1 MPKTQ
6 SKTAYICNECGA
18 ATPRWEGRCSRCGT
32 WNSLTQAVRQAPR
45 PGISGPASISRSPVE
60 LSSVAPSTGSR
71 IPLTSPEF
79 SRVLGGGVVPGSL
92 VLLGGEP
99 GIGKSTLLL
108 QTAADLSGSN
118 YPVLYVSGEESDQQV
133 RMRASRLGID
143 GSNLFVHAAND
154 LNAALQFMDEIS
166 PRLVIVDSIQTVFF
180 SEIGSSPGSLSQ
192 VREATWR
199 LLEWSKYSGVPVMV
213 SGHVTKEGAIAGP
226 RMLEHI
232 VDVVLYL
239 EGDAYSPYR
248 LLRGEKN
255 RFGST
260 NETGILEMTEKGLVD
275 VPDPSRALLSER
287 RPGEVGSIIVP
298 VMEGTRPILV
308 EVQALTSMTPFNLP
322 RRTANGIDLNRLL
335 LITAVLSKRMG
346 ARLSN
351 QDVLVNVIGGL
362 RIREPSADLAVA
374 LAILSSLK
382 DRPVRDGLVAVGE
395 VGLGGEVRSARHLS
409 RRLQEAA
416 HLGLDTG
423 IIPVTTPKDFA
434 SPANISLTR
443 VSNLSEAVKVALVP
457 RTSKQ

>member
-6 SKTAYICNECGA
+6 PKTAYLCSECGA
-18 ATPRWEGRCSRCGT
+18 TSPRWEGRCSHCGS
-32 WNSLTQAVRQAPR
+32 WNSLTQSVQQSRR
-45 PGISGPASISRSPVE
+45 PGKSGAPIFSRPPVE
-60 LSSVAPSTGSR
+60 LSSVSISAESR
-71 IPLTSPEF
+71 IPLSSPEF

-92 VLLGGEP
+92 ILLGGEP

-108 QTAADLSGSN
+108 QTAADLSGPDS
-118 YPVLYVSGEESDQQV
+118 PVLYVSGEESEQQA
-133 RMRASRLGID
+133 RMRASRLGIQ

-154 LNAALQFMDEIS
+154 LSAALQSMDDIS
-166 PRLVIVDSIQTVFF
+166 PALVIVDSIQTVFF
-180 SEIGSSPGSLSQ
+180 SEVGSSPGSLAQ

-199 LLEWSKYSGVPVMV
+199 LLEWSKSSGVPVMV

-260 NETGILEMTEKGLVD
+260 NETGIFEMTEKGLVD

-322 RRTANGIDLNRLL
+322 RRTANGIDTNRLL

-382 DRPVRDGLVAVGE
+382 DRTSAGRPGCRWGGGVGWGGPLCPAPLPPLTGSRSPRFGYGYNTRDHPQGFRY
-395 VGLGGEVRSARHLS
+395 LGQHDPYQSVQPFRSGKS
-409 RRLQEAA
+409 R
-416 HLGLDTG
+416 
-423 IIPVTTPKDFA
+423 
-434 SPANISLTR
+434 S
-443 VSNLSEAVKVALVP
+443 
-457 RTSKQ
+457 